1 MSIPP
6 VLAALA
12 LTVAS
17 VAAENPADKLTWEK
31 LKAVKTGAE
40 IRVVKSTGGAPVIAK
55 LGDVTDESL
64 IVVLKNEQVAIP
76 REQIE
81 RVDARPTGGSRVTKE
96 TRTTNGLEAPPPP
109 KPPTPYDRPSANTG
123 SSSSSLTF
131 GGKADFEPVY
141 RRPVA
146 SKPAPPQ

>member
-1 MSIPP
+1 MSLPP
-6 VLAALA
+6 LLAALA

-17 VAAENPADKLTWEK
+17 AAADNPTDKLTWEK

-40 IRVVKSTGGAPVIAK
+40 IRVVKTTGGAPVVAK
-55 LGDVTDESL
+55 LGDVTGESL

-109 KPPTPYDRPSANTG
+109 KPPTPYDRPTGPSG
-123 SSSSSLTF
+123 SSSSSVSF
-131 GGKADFEPVY
+131 GGKPDFEPVY
-141 RRPVA
+141 RRPAA

>member
-1 MSIPP
+1 MAFRSSLALLFTAAF
-6 VLAALA
+6 LAAA
-12 LTVAS
+12 D
-17 VAAENPADKLTWEK
+17 NPADKLTWEK

-40 IRVVKSTGGAPVIAK
+40 IRVVKTTGGAPIIAK

-64 IVVLKNEQVAIP
+64 IVALKNEQVAIP
-76 REQIE
+76 RDQIE
-81 RVDARPTGGSRVTKE
+81 RVDARPTGGSRVTRE

-123 SSSSSLTF
+123 SSSSGITF
-131 GGKADFEPVY
+131 GSKPDFAPVY
-141 RRPVA
+141 RRPAA